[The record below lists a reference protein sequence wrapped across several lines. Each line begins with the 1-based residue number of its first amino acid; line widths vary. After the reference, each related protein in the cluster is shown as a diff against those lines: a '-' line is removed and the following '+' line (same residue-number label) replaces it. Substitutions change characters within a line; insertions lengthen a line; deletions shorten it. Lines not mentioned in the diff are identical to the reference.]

1 MIRTIVLHLAADDRR
16 AARRQAAFGLA
27 AAHGAT
33 VLGVASVAPPT
44 AITYSEVPVS
54 AELVE
59 QQIQQARAQAETLGR
74 EFRAAAEAAKLA
86 VGWLAEDGHPAD
98 VLARHAACADLL
110 ALSQDEPGAA
120 LGVVDDVVLSSSA
133 PVLVVPYAG
142 SHQTI
147 GRRVLVA
154 WNGAREASRAM
165 RDALPFLARAEQ
177 VTLIAAGLSP
187 ERLAVLER
195 ALSYLEQ
202 HGVAAQARNVPGA
215 EIDAGD
221 VLLNA
226 VADEG
231 ADLLVMGAYGH
242 SRLRELVLG
251 GATRHVLRH
260 MTAPVLMSH

>member
-1 MIRTIVLHLAADDRR
+1 MIKTIVLHLAADGRR
-16 AARRQAAFGLA
+16 AARQQAAFGLA

-33 VLGVASVAPPT
+33 VLGVAPVAPPT
-44 AITYSEVPVS
+44 AMTYSEVPVS
-54 AELVE
+54 AELIEE
-59 QQIQQARAQAETLGR
+59 QTRQASAQAETLGR
-74 EFRAAAEAAKLA
+74 EFRAASETAKLA
-86 VGWLAEDGHPAD
+86 TDWVAEEGDPAD

-120 LGVVDDVVLSSSA
+120 PGVVDDLVLRSAA

-154 WNGAREASRAM
+154 WNGAREACRAM
-165 RDALPFLARAEQ
+165 RDALPFLTRAEQ
-177 VTLIAAGLSP
+177 VTLIAADLAP
-187 ERLAVLER
+187 ERRAVMER
-195 ALSYLEQ
+195 ALGFLER
-202 HGVAAQARNVPGA
+202 HGVTAQARNVTGA
-215 EIDAGD
+215 DAGD

-226 VADEG
+226 IADQG